1 MAVHRDVRVARPE
14 RTFVQ
19 GKGGTRYVYLYT
31 EFFRNDEGRPRN
43 RSVAIGALC
52 GDDESMMWPNDNYM
66 DIYGDPRPEE
76 EAPPRESATVG
87 VGYTAVVEE
96 CLRDLGLDEIMAG
109 SFGEDLATRAKVI
122 CAHMCK
128 GDSAVDYVDDFCEK
142 EMFLGASAR
151 LDGRR
156 ASDLFKSVGREEMTD
171 FYLQWVPL
179 QASDGYVCYD
189 VTSVS
194 TWSDMIVEAEYGHDR
209 DHEKLPQIN
218 MGLFHSEG
226 TGYPVFAQRY
236 NGSVNDH
243 ANVLQ
248 AIAAARACGLDANF
262 KLVADG
268 VFFQEEKVRAI
279 VDAGVTITCG
289 MPICL
294 DVSKSYV
301 DRHGQGLIC
310 ADNYVGHD
318 GTYAK
323 VVEDQEIFGV
333 RCRVLVGFCMESAM
347 LLNDDLDAKVM
358 RYESEDIPSIKR
370 HATVTRHKKYTNLF
384 DFEQTEDGRFTFCR
398 NEAKIAAARKRFGY
412 FTLFTTD
419 PDATAR
425 ELVGCYRDKD
435 SVEKQFWEMKR
446 GMDGRR
452 PRVHSQQ
459 ALDGKYGLLFICLI
473 IRRWLR
479 KRLEVYM
486 GANNVPLKRCI
497 MKLSDVKVYYDADEV
512 RLEKAI
518 TKQQRE
524 MLEACGV
531 DPKTLESRARETIVA
546 RGWSK
551 GGTR

>member
-1 MAVHRDVRVARPE
+1 M
-14 RTFVQ
+14 
-19 GKGGTRYVYLYT
+19 
-31 EFFRNDEGRPRN
+31 
-43 RSVAIGALC
+43 
-52 GDDESMMWPNDNYM
+52 
-66 DIYGDPRPEE
+66 
-76 EAPPRESATVG
+76 
-87 VGYTAVVEE
+87 
-96 CLRDLGLDEIMAG
+96 
-109 SFGEDLATRAKVI
+109 
-122 CAHMCK
+122 
-128 GDSAVDYVDDFCEK
+128 
-142 EMFLGASAR
+142 
-151 LDGRR
+151 
-156 ASDLFKSVGREEMTD
+156 
-171 FYLQWVPL
+171 
-179 QASDGYVCYD
+179 
-189 VTSVS
+189 
-194 TWSDMIVEAEYGHDR
+194 
-209 DHEKLPQIN
+209 
-218 MGLFHSEG
+218 
-226 TGYPVFAQRY
+226 
-236 NGSVNDH
+236 
-243 ANVLQ
+243 
-248 AIAAARACGLDANF
+248 
-262 KLVADG
+262 ADG

-497 MKLSDVKVYYDADEV
+497 MKLSDVKVYYDSNEV